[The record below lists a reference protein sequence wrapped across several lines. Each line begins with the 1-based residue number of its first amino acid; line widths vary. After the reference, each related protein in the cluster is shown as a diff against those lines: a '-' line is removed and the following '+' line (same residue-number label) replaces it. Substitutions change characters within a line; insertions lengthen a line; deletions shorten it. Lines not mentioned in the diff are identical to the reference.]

1 MQVYKYDEIT
11 KEFMSV
17 ETAHLD
23 PLETE
28 LQGKEIFLLPANATF
43 VEPTFKDGYASVW
56 NGKAWEQVEDNRNKE
71 YWLDSDPYGTPARVM
86 KELGAFPDNA
96 VFTAPVKPLE
106 MVKEEKIAELK
117 FMRDSLEVEPIEY
130 NGNLFDYDEKARERL
145 RNKRQEIE
153 DKGGTGT
160 IPWTLADNTEV
171 VIGLQDFI
179 GINNAATERAELLHF
194 KYRTLREQVDNAT
207 TVEEVNAIEW

>member
-1 MQVYKYDEIT
+1 MIGT
-11 KEFMSV
+11 K
-17 ETAHLD
+17 L
-23 PLETE
+23 
-28 LQGKEIFLLPANATF
+28 
-43 VEPTFKDGYASVW
+43 Y
-56 NGKAWEQVEDNRNKE
+56 
-71 YWLDSDPYGTPARVM
+71 
-86 KELGAFPDNA
+86 
-96 VFTAPVKPLE
+96 KPLTDFDSYKK
-106 MVKEEKIAELK
+106 MADYCNKTQLATIEEHEDYYEVVAIPAPSLDELKATKVAELK
-117 FMRDSLEVEPIEY
+117 SMRDTLEVEPIEY
-130 NGNLFDYDEKARERL
+130 NGNLFDYDDKARERL

-207 TVEEVNAIEW
+207 TVEELNAIKW